1 MSFILIS
8 PLDNNMCL
16 GAEEANMEARGNLLS
31 GNDTFLK
38 SSSITELF
46 QLPSHTLLLS
56 QAGALLLLVVFWSH
70 PSDWALI

>member
-16 GAEEANMEARGNLLS
+16 GAEEANMEARGNLLLS
-31 GNDTFLK
+31 GNDVFLK

-56 QAGALLLLVVFWSH
+56 QAGTLLLLVVF
-70 PSDWALI
+70 